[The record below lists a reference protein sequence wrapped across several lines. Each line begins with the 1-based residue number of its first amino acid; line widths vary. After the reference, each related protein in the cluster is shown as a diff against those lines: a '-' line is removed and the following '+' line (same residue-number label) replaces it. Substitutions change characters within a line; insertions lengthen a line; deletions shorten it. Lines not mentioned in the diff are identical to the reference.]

1 MIWADLRSEFTAFPQ
16 PRPYEQTEL
25 QGPKPLTA
33 PAHWWRRYNR
43 GRRAGATKQARSG
56 AIKPTINGY

>member
-16 PRPYEQTEL
+16 PRSYEQTEL

-43 GRRAGATKQARSG
+43 GRRGRRYETGAFR
-56 AIKPTINGY
+56 GY